1 MQHNQ
6 TTRAPARPR
15 ELPRDHARSE
25 GAWLPFFIIALVTM
39 VILFIIA
46 DVRLP

>member
-1 MQHNQ
+1 MQYNQ
-6 TTRAPARPR
+6 STSTW
-15 ELPRDHARSE
+15 
-25 GAWLPFFIIALVTM
+25 AWLQFFTIALVTM

>member
-1 MQHNQ
+1 MQYHL
-6 TTRAPARPR
+6 TMSIR
-15 ELPRDHARSE
+15 
-25 GAWLPFFIIALVTM
+25 AWLPFYIIALVTM

>member
-6 TTRAPARPR
+6 SMSIR
-15 ELPRDHARSE
+15 
-25 GAWLPFFIIALVTM
+25 AWLPFYIITPIRAWLPFYIITLVTM
-39 VILFIIA
+39 VILFVIA

>member
-1 MQHNQ
+1 MQHHQ
-6 TTRAPARPR
+6 TTSIR
-15 ELPRDHARSE
+15 
-25 GAWLPFFIIALVTM
+25 AWLPIYVLALVTM

>member
-6 TTRAPARPR
+6 TT
-15 ELPRDHARSE
+15 SIW
-25 GAWLPFFIIALVTM
+25 AWLPFYVIALVTM

>member
-6 TTRAPARPR
+6 STSIRA
-15 ELPRDHARSE
+15 S
-25 GAWLPFFIIALVTM
+25 LPFFIITLVTM
-39 VILFIIA
+39 IILFIIA

>member
-1 MQHNQ
+1 MQHHQ
-6 TTRAPARPR
+6 TT
-15 ELPRDHARSE
+15 SIW
-25 GAWLPFFIIALVTM
+25 AWLPFYVLALVTM

>member
-6 TTRAPARPR
+6 TTSIR
-15 ELPRDHARSE
+15 
-25 GAWLPFFIIALVTM
+25 AWLPFYVLALVTM

>member
-6 TTRAPARPR
+6 STSIR
-15 ELPRDHARSE
+15 
-25 GAWLPFFIIALVTM
+25 AWLPFFIIALVTM
-39 VILFIIA
+39 LILFIIA

>member
-1 MQHNQ
+1 MQYHL
-6 TTRAPARPR
+6 TASIR
-15 ELPRDHARSE
+15 
-25 GAWLPFFIIALVTM
+25 AWLPFYVLALVTM

>member
-1 MQHNQ
+1 MQYSQ
-6 TTRAPARPR
+6 TTSIRA
-15 ELPRDHARSE
+15 
-25 GAWLPFFIIALVTM
+25 WVPFYAISLVTM

>member
-1 MQHNQ
+1 MQHHQ
-6 TTRAPARPR
+6 TTSIRV
-15 ELPRDHARSE
+15 
-25 GAWLPFFIIALVTM
+25 WLPFFIIALVTM

>member
-1 MQHNQ
+1 MQYNQ
-6 TTRAPARPR
+6 STSIR
-15 ELPRDHARSE
+15 
-25 GAWLPFFIIALVTM
+25 AWLPFYAIALVTM

>member
-1 MQHNQ
+1 MQYNQ
-6 TTRAPARPR
+6 TTSIR
-15 ELPRDHARSE
+15 
-25 GAWLPFFIIALVTM
+25 AWLPFYVLALVTM

>member
-6 TTRAPARPR
+6 STSIRT
-15 ELPRDHARSE
+15 
-25 GAWLPFFIIALVTM
+25 WLPFYIITLVTM

>member
-1 MQHNQ
+1 MQYIQ
-6 TTRAPARPR
+6 STSIR
-15 ELPRDHARSE
+15 
-25 GAWLPFFIIALVTM
+25 AWLPFFTIALVTM

>member
-1 MQHNQ
+1 MQYIQ
-6 TTRAPARPR
+6 TMSIR
-15 ELPRDHARSE
+15 
-25 GAWLPFFIIALVTM
+25 AWLPFFTIALVTM

>member
-1 MQHNQ
+1 MQYNQ
-6 TTRAPARPR
+6 TTSIR
-15 ELPRDHARSE
+15 
-25 GAWLPFFIIALVTM
+25 AWLPFFVVTLVTM

>member
-6 TTRAPARPR
+6 STSIRA
-15 ELPRDHARSE
+15 
-25 GAWLPFFIIALVTM
+25 WVPFFTITLVTM

>member
-6 TTRAPARPR
+6 TTSIRA
-15 ELPRDHARSE
+15 
-25 GAWLPFFIIALVTM
+25 WFPFYIITLVTM

>member
-1 MQHNQ
+1 MQHHL
-6 TTRAPARPR
+6 TA
-15 ELPRDHARSE
+15 SIW
-25 GAWLPFFIIALVTM
+25 AWLPFFVIALVTM

>member
-1 MQHNQ
+1 MQYIQ
-6 TTRAPARPR
+6 TTSIR
-15 ELPRDHARSE
+15 
-25 GAWLPFFIIALVTM
+25 AWLPFFVLALVTM